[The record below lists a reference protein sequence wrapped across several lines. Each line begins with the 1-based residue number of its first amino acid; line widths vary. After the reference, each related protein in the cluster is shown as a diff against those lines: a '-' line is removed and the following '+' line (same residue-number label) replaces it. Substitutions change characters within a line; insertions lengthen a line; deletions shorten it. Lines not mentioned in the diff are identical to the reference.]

1 MPVKKSVANSEQ
13 FLSGSP
19 ANKKAFLDSFEFAG
33 TLDVN
38 AVWSEWVGK
47 FGDSINRAFEGEI
60 SVDEA
65 LKQADADVQKVL
77 DEFYKK

>member
-1 MPVKKSVANSEQ
+1 
-13 FLSGSP
+13 
-19 ANKKAFLDSFEFAG
+19 
-33 TLDVN
+33 LDVN

-65 LKQADADVQKVL
+65 LTQADKDVQQVL
-77 DEFYKK
+77 DEFYK